1 VEKLFKKDE
10 KNSAKRGKYKRTI
23 KITKIST

>member
-10 KNSAKRGKYKRTI
+10 KNCAKRGKYNRTV